1 MQLDVFSDTICPWCY
16 IGKRRLERALKARP
30 QQNLLMRWRAFQLNP
45 GMPSTGMD
53 RQQYINAKFGSA
65 DRANRLYQT
74 VTRIGASEGIDFR
87 FDLINHTP
95 STLLSHR
102 LSYVAATAD
111 RQSVMLDRLFAAYF
125 QEGRNIGDPDVLTM
139 LATEV
144 GLPSNLTAEAL
155 NDGGQI
161 DLALAG
167 DFQARRQGINGVPY
181 FIFNGRFGLSGAQEP
196 EALFHMFDLA
206 REDDL
211 LQPIQGAVADFADGE
226 IRTKLIKEI

>member
-1 MQLDVFSDTICPWCY
+1 MQLDIFSDTICPWCY
-16 IGKRRLERALKARP
+16 IGKRRLERALVARP
-30 QQNLLMRWRAFQLNP
+30 QSNLLLRWRAFQLNP
-45 GMPSTGMD
+45 GMPTGGMD
-53 RQQYINAKFGSA
+53 RAQYISAKFGSA

-74 VTRIGASEGIDFR
+74 VARIGATEGITFH
-87 FDLINHTP
+87 FDRINHTP

-111 RQSVMLDRLFAAYF
+111 RQSAMLDRLFAAYF
-125 QEGRNIGDPDVLTM
+125 EEGRDIGDPEVLSK
-139 LATEV
+139 LAAEV

-155 NDGGQI
+155 SAGGQI
-161 DLALAG
+161 DTALAS

-211 LQPIQGAVADFADGE
+211 LQQVS
-226 IRTKLIKEI
+226 

>member
-30 QQNLLMRWRAFQLNP
+30 QPNLLMRWRAFQLNP
-45 GMPSTGMD
+45 GMPSAGMD
-53 RQQYINAKFGSA
+53 RQQYISAKFGSV

-74 VTRIGASEGIDFR
+74 VARIGASEGIDFR
-87 FDLINHTP
+87 FDLIDHTP

-111 RQSVMLDRLFAAYF
+111 RQSAMLDRLFAAYF
-125 QEGRNIGDPDVLTM
+125 QEGRNIGDPDVLTT

-144 GLPSNLTAEAL
+144 GLPRHLTAEAL
-155 NDGGQI
+155 SAGGQI
-161 DLALAG
+161 DVALAS

-211 LQPIQGAVADFADGE
+211 LQHTG
-226 IRTKLIKEI
+226 